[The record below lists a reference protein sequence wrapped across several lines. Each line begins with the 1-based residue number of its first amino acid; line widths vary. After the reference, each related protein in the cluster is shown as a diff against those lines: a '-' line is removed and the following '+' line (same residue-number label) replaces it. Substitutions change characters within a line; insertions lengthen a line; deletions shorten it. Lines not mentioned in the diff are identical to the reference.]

1 MRSAEILKKYLAGEM
16 VGPPEN
22 FCVDFFAGLC
32 QNGSRPS
39 MSTSREIL
47 SRDQGR

>member
-16 VGPPEN
+16 VEPRKHFGI
-22 FCVDFFAGLC
+22 DFFADPC

-39 MSTSREIL
+39 MSTHEKFFRE
-47 SRDQGR
+47 DQEL